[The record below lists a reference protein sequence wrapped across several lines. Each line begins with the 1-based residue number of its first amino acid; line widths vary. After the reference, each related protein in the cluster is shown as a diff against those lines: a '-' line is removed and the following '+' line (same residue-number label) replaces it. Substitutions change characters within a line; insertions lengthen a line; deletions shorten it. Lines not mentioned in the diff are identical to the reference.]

1 MGHGGRSMKVLHVS
15 GPAQGGI
22 ACHIQQLQKGLAP
35 LGVSSQ
41 VAKPVT
47 AAPGS
52 ILKVYREIKK
62 GQWDLVH
69 CHGFQGGAVG
79 RAAAAMAGVPAI
91 VTIHNTLQ
99 VVGPVRLGAKLA
111 ESWMRE
117 KTAWWVTVSSYLR
130 NYAWKE
136 LGIPEARTAVIA
148 NGVQMPAEIPPWQ
161 QQPVLGI
168 VARLIPAKGIDIFI
182 RAVQLLRPEIPDLK
196 AVIIGDGPSASRL
209 KALTEDLG
217 LGGTVEFLGYR
228 EDVGEQLKKIAV
240 FVLPTRS
247 EGLGISVLE
256 AMSMGVPVIATAV
269 GGIPEL
275 VRHNHTGILVR
286 RDDYGAIARSVRQ
299 LLRDKER
306 AEAMR
311 RAAFDN
317 ATRNFSSESMFQ
329 RTLEIYQQ
337 VVNE

>member
-1 MGHGGRSMKVLHVS
+1 MKVLHIS

-22 ACHIQQLQKGLAP
+22 ARHIQQLQRGLAP
-35 LGVSSQ
+35 LGVNCQ
-41 VAKPVT
+41 VAEPVA

-52 ILKVYREIKK
+52 VLRVYREIKR

-79 RAAAAMAGVPAI
+79 RAAAVMARVPAI

-99 VVGPVRLGAKLA
+99 VVGPARFGARLA
-111 ESWMRE
+111 ESWMRD
-117 KTAWWVTVSSYLR
+117 KTAWWVTVSAYLR

-161 QQPVLGI
+161 QQPVLGT

-182 RAVQLLRPEIPDLK
+182 RAVQLLRPEIPELK
-196 AVIIGDGPSASRL
+196 ANIIGDGPEARRL
-209 KALTEDLG
+209 KALTADLG
-217 LGGTVEFLGYR
+217 LEGTVEFLGYR
-228 EDVGEQLKKIAV
+228 EDVAEQLKKMAV

-286 RDDYGAIARSVRQ
+286 RDEHGAIARAVRQ
-299 LLRDKER
+299 LLRDRER
-306 AEAMR
+306 TEAMR

-317 ATRNFSSESMFQ
+317 TKRNFSSESMFQ
-329 RTLEIYQQ
+329 RTYSLYQQ
-337 VVNE
+337 VVNA